1 MAGSTT
7 ESIKGDSDDKEIYPK
22 IHMPDLFYG
31 DRKKFKAYCNQVRLY
46 IWSDAKRTKKTLKN
60 ATEEVIWAASYLRG
74 DAYARF
80 EPYLEHYLEKGSCPQ
95 CEEPVR
101 TIMAGLNNYLG
112 LLKQSY
118 GDLNETRTAELQLQD
133 LTQGG
138 TVPEYLTRFTQ
149 YASRVTW
156 DTRAKMAQFYK
167 GLNPRIKDAMALRPF
182 PENWGA
188 LIDTA
193 SQLDDNFRRKA
204 EEKRGQNHEHR
215 FKQNQRKPRHPDEME
230 WTASTAVKR
239 NPSGRFQKQG
249 QKKKGKCYNCGKE
262 GHFAAECRSAHKASS
277 SEGPRKS
284 PQKNKGK
291 KGNQRK
297 EKVHELRG
305 KEKERDQSPDGAPI
319 YFHLMRGRSQRT
331 PSTSTLSDPPPPF
344 RTTDDL
350 PATAQITE
358 NRCTNPVH
366 QEWEQV
372 RAKLET
378 DRKEYQQ
385 MNTNL
390 VASLLELT
398 QEVQAE
404 MTERIIKLMKNF
416 DEVST
421 MLTRVLTAKGLC
433 VYCKARQPS
442 TKEAATQTGIT
453 GEHEQLSWT
462 ACYDDQCRIHRSE
475 KESAGWL
482 PWGETTPRGES
493 LKGKGRASYRKTRG
507 PSFTRQQGRSTSPEN
522 DYYPENDH
530 HFYIDNQPKGSH
542 KFMTLDVN
550 VDGGC

>member
-60 ATEEVIWAASYLRG
+60 ATEEVVWAASYLRG

-101 TIMAGLNNYLG
+101 TIMAGMNNYLG

-193 SQLDDNFRRKA
+193 SQLDDNFRRRA
-204 EEKRGQNHEHR
+204 EKKRGQNPEHR
-215 FKQNQRKPRHPDEME
+215 FKRNQRKPRHPDEME

-239 NPSGRFQKQG
+239 NPNGRFQKQG

-262 GHFAAECRSAHKASS
+262 GHFAAECRSAHKASF

-305 KEKERDQSPDGAPI
+305 EEKERD
-319 YFHLMRGRSQRT
+319 
-331 PSTSTLSDPPPPF
+331 
-344 RTTDDL
+344 
-350 PATAQITE
+350 
-358 NRCTNPVH
+358 
-366 QEWEQV
+366 
-372 RAKLET
+372 
-378 DRKEYQQ
+378 
-385 MNTNL
+385 
-390 VASLLELT
+390 
-398 QEVQAE
+398 
-404 MTERIIKLMKNF
+404 
-416 DEVST
+416 
-421 MLTRVLTAKGLC
+421 
-433 VYCKARQPS
+433 
-442 TKEAATQTGIT
+442 
-453 GEHEQLSWT
+453 
-462 ACYDDQCRIHRSE
+462 
-475 KESAGWL
+475 
-482 PWGETTPRGES
+482 
-493 LKGKGRASYRKTRG
+493 
-507 PSFTRQQGRSTSPEN
+507 
-522 DYYPENDH
+522 
-530 HFYIDNQPKGSH
+530 
-542 KFMTLDVN
+542 
-550 VDGGC
+550 